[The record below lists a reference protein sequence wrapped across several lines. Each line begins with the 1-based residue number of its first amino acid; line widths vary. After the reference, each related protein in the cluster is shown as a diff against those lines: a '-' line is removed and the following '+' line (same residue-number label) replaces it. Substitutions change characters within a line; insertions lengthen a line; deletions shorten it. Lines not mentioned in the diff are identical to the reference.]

1 MFEMGIEC
9 KEGDSMKKY
18 IDTDILYP
26 IIALLLEKTE
36 EGDDWSNEVEE
47 LRAAI
52 VVFEE
57 KEQLAET
64 KEKILDFYDE
74 ICPEPS
80 REKSLA
86 ITKLEESFLWFEQAM
101 NK

>member
-1 MFEMGIEC
+1 MLEMGIEC
-9 KEGDSMKKY
+9 EEGDSMKKY
-18 IDTDILYP
+18 IDTDILYS
-26 IIALLLEKTE
+26 IIVLLLEKTE
-36 EGDDWSNEVEE
+36 EGDNWSGEVEE

-52 VVFEE
+52 AVFEE

-64 KEKILDFYDE
+64 KKKIFDFYDK

-86 ITKLEESFLWFEQAM
+86 ITKLEESFLWLEQAM

>member
-1 MFEMGIEC
+1 MLEVGIEC
-9 KEGDSMKKY
+9 EEGDFMKKN
-18 IDTDILYP
+18 IDTDVLYS
-26 IIALLLEKTE
+26 ITALLLEKTE

-52 VVFEE
+52 AIFEE

-64 KEKILDFYDE
+64 KEKILGFYDE
-74 ICPEPS
+74 TCPDSS

-86 ITKLEESFLWFEQAM
+86 ITKLEESFLWLEQAM